1 MSTNRSSKYRSRGS
15 SPRLIGL
22 SISYQ
27 RENLLS
33 RGLGLEHLREL
44 LLRLARPLLRQG
56 ASLAY
61 GGHWHETEDN
71 FTFDLLRLISAE
83 QEDNSLGGPD
93 TNLVIG
99 RLYNHSPWPG
109 YLDVTPRVE
118 AQWINCCRIVRITQQ
133 LAGIS
138 DADLVPDSEARSG
151 SDRAILNTAISLS
164 AMRRL
169 AVQGVMIAIPGL
181 ASPEAVPPV
190 CAGVILGGKVHGFS
204 GFMPGIF
211 EEALVALEK
220 RMPKLFIP
228 DANASLQ
235 SASTSMCR

>member
-44 LLRLARPLLRQG
+44 LLRLAWPLLRQG

-181 ASPEAVPPV
+181 GPWS
-190 CAGVILGGKVHGFS
+190 
-204 GFMPGIF
+204 
-211 EEALVALEK
+211 
-220 RMPKLFIP
+220 
-228 DANASLQ
+228 
-235 SASTSMCR
+235 